1 MSLEQ
6 KYANADAHE
15 QATVDSIH
23 RACAAFMQA
32 HPEYLPS
39 SRNEGIMF
47 AAMTAPGNDHLKPT
61 RAADWE
67 EVFAQVRNQLE
78 EKPRRQQ
85 RAARPSG
92 LTKEIIDSW
101 SAKEM
106 ERNMYSPE
114 RAAEIQ
120 AVLSRG

>member
-6 KYANADAHE
+6 MYENADARE
-15 QATVDSIH
+15 QATVEKIH
-23 RACAAFMQA
+23 SVCALFMEA

-47 AAMTAPGNDHLKPT
+47 AAMSAPDNDHLNPT

-67 EVFAQVRNQLE
+67 EVYAQVRNQLE

-85 RAARPSG
+85 RTVRPSG